1 MLHERDR
8 IVQGAF
14 DIALLAI
21 GVPCLQ
27 TLDKG
32 LNDVV
37 QRGVERGLLIGEV
50 VVEERAGASHAL
62 GDGRDGEPAHA
73 LLGACVPNRR
83 ENLLAPV
90 VVGMAL
96 VTS

>member
-32 LNDVV
+32 LDDVV

-62 GDGRDGEPAHA
+62 GDGRD
-73 LLGACVPNRR
+73 
-83 ENLLAPV
+83 
-90 VVGMAL
+90 
-96 VTS
+96 